1 MKRVP
6 SKPPAAKVR
15 QWRASIIR
23 HRMELLGRVAAT
35 DRDGAE
41 AAAVEEFRLNEWQR
55 KSLVISPAHR
65 PLPERM
71 LETD

>member
-1 MKRVP
+1 
-6 SKPPAAKVR
+6 
-15 QWRASIIR
+15 
-23 HRMELLGRVAAT
+23 VAAT